1 MKIAQ
6 SIYFPHLVQ
15 LYDILENDRYI
26 FLIMEFLEGGEL
38 YDHIVSSKRLS
49 EDEAFEYFF

>member
-6 SIYFPHLVQ
+6 SIHFPHLVQ

-49 EDEAFEYFF
+49 EEEAFEYFF